1 MPLSQEHPDYTYAL
15 RAADGRHAKVNDQI
29 LQQSFILMP
38 DELVERW
45 PVQHLDHLQAS
56 HMHAVLALAPAVILL
71 GTGERQR
78 FPNAQVLA
86 ACLTRGI
93 GLEAMT
99 NAAAARTYNVLAS
112 EGRRVALAMIL
123 ESRD

>member
-38 DELVERW
+38 DELVEHW
-45 PVQHLDHLQAS
+45 PVQALEQLQAS
-56 HMHAVLALAPAVILL
+56 HMEAVVALNPAVILL
-71 GTGERQR
+71 GTGERQS
-78 FPNAQVLA
+78 FPRTDVLA

-123 ESRD
+123 KVRD

>member
-15 RAADGRHAKVNDQI
+15 RAADGRHARVNDQI
-29 LQQSFILMP
+29 LQRSFILMP
-38 DELVERW
+38 DELVEGW
-45 PVQHLDHLQAS
+45 PVSGLEQLQVA
-56 HMHAVLALAPAVILL
+56 HMDAVLALAPAVILL
-71 GTGERQR
+71 GTGERQQ
-78 FPNAQVLA
+78 FPKTDVLA

-123 ESRD
+123 EGRD

>member
-1 MPLSQEHPDYTYAL
+1 MPLNQEHPDYTYAL
-15 RAADGRHAKVNDQI
+15 RAADGRHAKVNNQM

-45 PVQHLDHLQAS
+45 PVQTVQQLKVS
-56 HMHAVLALAPAVILL
+56 HMDAVLALGPAVILL
-71 GTGERQR
+71 GTGERQL
-78 FPNAQVLA
+78 FPQADVLA
-86 ACLTRGI
+86 TCLTRGI

-112 EGRRVALAMIL
+112 EGRRVALAMVL
-123 ESRD
+123 PG

>member
-1 MPLSQEHPDYTYAL
+1 MPLSQEHPDYAYAL
-15 RAADGRHAKVNDQI
+15 RAADGRHAKVNEQI

-45 PVQHLDHLQAS
+45 PVQDLEHLQAS
-56 HMHAVLALAPAVILL
+56 HMDAVLALAPAVILL

-78 FPNAQVLA
+78 FPSAQVLA

-112 EGRRVALAMIL
+112 EGRRVALAMVL
-123 ESRD
+123 PG

>member
-15 RAADGRHAKVNDQI
+15 RAADGRHAKVNEQI

-45 PVQHLDHLQAS
+45 PVQDLEHLQAS
-56 HMHAVLALAPAVILL
+56 HMDAMLALAPAVILL

-78 FPNAQVLA
+78 FPNAQVMA

-112 EGRRVALAMIL
+112 EGRRVALAMVL
-123 ESRD
+123 PG

>member
-1 MPLSQEHPDYTYAL
+1 MPLNQEHPDYTYAL
-15 RAADGRHAKVNDQI
+15 RAADGRHAKVNEQI

-45 PVQHLDHLQAS
+45 PVQDLEHLQAS
-56 HMHAVLALAPAVILL
+56 HMDAVLALAPAVILL

-78 FPNAQVLA
+78 FPSAQVLA

-112 EGRRVALAMIL
+112 EGRRVALAMVL
-123 ESRD
+123 PG

>member
-1 MPLSQEHPDYTYAL
+1 MPLSQEHPDYAYAL
-15 RAADGRHAKVNDQI
+15 RAADGRHAKVNEQI

-38 DELVERW
+38 DTLVEQW
-45 PVQHLDHLQAS
+45 PVAGLDQLQPT
-56 HMHAVLALAPAVILL
+56 HMDAVLQLQPAVVLL
-71 GTGERQR
+71 GTGEQQG
-78 FPNAQVLA
+78 FPPTEVLA

-93 GLEAMT
+93 GLEAMS

-123 ESRD
+123 AG

>member
-1 MPLSQEHPDYTYAL
+1 MPLSQEHPDYAYAL
-15 RAADGRHAKVNDQI
+15 RAADGRHAKVNEQI

-45 PVQHLDHLQAS
+45 PVQDLEHLQAS
-56 HMHAVLALAPAVILL
+56 HMDAVLALTPAVILL

-112 EGRRVALAMIL
+112 EGRRVALAMVL
-123 ESRD
+123 PG

>member
-1 MPLSQEHPDYTYAL
+1 MPLSQEHPDYAYAL

-45 PVQHLDHLQAS
+45 PVQGLDHLQAS
-56 HMHAVLALAPAVILL
+56 HMDAVLALAPAVILL

-112 EGRRVALAMIL
+112 EGRRVALAMVL
-123 ESRD
+123 PG

>member
-1 MPLSQEHPDYTYAL
+1 MPLSQEHPDYAYAL
-15 RAADGRHAKVNDQI
+15 RAADDRHAKVNEQI

-38 DELVERW
+38 DELVEHW
-45 PVQHLDHLQAS
+45 PVQTLEQLQAG
-56 HMHAVLALAPAVILL
+56 HMEAVLALNPAVILL
-71 GTGERQR
+71 GTGERQL
-78 FPNAQVLA
+78 FPRTDVLA

-112 EGRRVALAMIL
+112 EGRRVALAMVL
-123 ESRD
+123 PG

>member
-38 DELVERW
+38 DALVEHW
-45 PVQHLDHLQAS
+45 PVQTLEHLQAS
-56 HMHAVLALAPAVILL
+56 HMEAVLALNPAVILL
-71 GTGERQR
+71 GTGERQL
-78 FPNAQVLA
+78 FPKADVLA

-112 EGRRVALAMIL
+112 EGRRVALAMVL
-123 ESRD
+123 PG

>member
-1 MPLSQEHPDYTYAL
+1 MPLSQEHPDYAYAL

-45 PVQHLDHLQAS
+45 PVQSLEQLRVS
-56 HMHAVLALAPAVILL
+56 HMDAVLALRPAVILL
-71 GTGERQR
+71 GTGARQL
-78 FPNAQVLA
+78 FPKADVLA

-112 EGRRVALAMIL
+112 EGRRVALAMVL
-123 ESRD
+123 PG

>member
-1 MPLSQEHPDYTYAL
+1 MPLSQEHPDYAYAL
-15 RAADGRHAKVNDQI
+15 RAADGRHAKVNEQI

-45 PVQHLDHLQAS
+45 PVQDLEHLQAS
-56 HMHAVLALAPAVILL
+56 DMDAVLALTPAVILL

-112 EGRRVALAMIL
+112 EGRRVALAMVL
-123 ESRD
+123 PG

>member
-45 PVQHLDHLQAS
+45 PVQDLDHLQAS
-56 HMHAVLALAPAVILL
+56 HMDAVLALAPAVILL

-123 ESRD
+123 EGRD

>member
-1 MPLSQEHPDYTYAL
+1 MPLNQEHPDYTYAL
-15 RAADGRHAKVNDQI
+15 RAADGRHAKVNHQI

-45 PVQHLDHLQAS
+45 PVQTVKQLEVS
-56 HMHAVLALAPAVILL
+56 HMDAVLALSPTVILL
-71 GTGERQR
+71 GTGERQL
-78 FPNAQVLA
+78 FPKADVLA
-86 ACLTRGI
+86 TCLTRGI

-112 EGRRVALAMIL
+112 EGRRVALAMVL
-123 ESRD
+123 PG

>member
-15 RAADGRHAKVNDQI
+15 RAADGRHAKVNEQV
-29 LQQSFILMP
+29 LQRSFVLMP
-38 DELVERW
+38 DELVDHW
-45 PVQHLDHLQAS
+45 PVQDLAHLQAS
-56 HMHAVLALAPAVILL
+56 HMDAILALSPAVILL
-71 GTGERQR
+71 GTGDRQQ
-78 FPNAQVLA
+78 FPDAQVLA

-123 ESRD
+123 EGRD

>member
-1 MPLSQEHPDYTYAL
+1 MPLNQEHPDYAYAL
-15 RAADGRHAKVNDQI
+15 RAADGRHAKVNEQI

-45 PVQHLDHLQAS
+45 PVQDLEHLQAS
-56 HMHAVLALAPAVILL
+56 HMDAVLALAPAVILL

-78 FPNAQVLA
+78 FPSAQVLA

-112 EGRRVALAMIL
+112 EGRRVALAMVL
-123 ESRD
+123 PG

>member
-15 RAADGRHAKVNDQI
+15 RAADGRHAKVNEQI

-45 PVQHLDHLQAS
+45 PVQDLEHLQAS
-56 HMHAVLALAPAVILL
+56 HMDAVLALAPAVILL

-78 FPNAQVLA
+78 FPNAQVMA

-112 EGRRVALAMIL
+112 EGRRVALAMVL
-123 ESRD
+123 PG

>member
-1 MPLSQEHPDYTYAL
+1 MPLSQEHPDYAYAL
-15 RAADGRHAKVNDQI
+15 RAADGRHAKVNEQI

-45 PVQHLDHLQAS
+45 PVQDLEHLHAS
-56 HMHAVLALAPAVILL
+56 HMDAVLALTPAVILL

-112 EGRRVALAMIL
+112 EGRRVALAMVL
-123 ESRD
+123 PG

>member
-1 MPLSQEHPDYTYAL
+1 MPLNQEHPDYTYTL
-15 RAADGRHAKVNDQI
+15 RAVDGRHAKVNEQI

-38 DELVERW
+38 DELVEHW
-45 PVQHLDHLQAS
+45 PVPSLDQLQPA
-56 HMHAVLALAPAVILL
+56 HMDAVLALNPAVILL
-71 GTGERQR
+71 GTGERQQ
-78 FPNAQVLA
+78 FPSTDVLA

-112 EGRRVALAMIL
+112 EGRRVALAMIVGG
-123 ESRD
+123 

>member
-1 MPLSQEHPDYTYAL
+1 MPLSQEHPDYAYAL

-38 DELVERW
+38 DVLVERW
-45 PVQHLDHLQAS
+45 PVPDLAQLQVS
-56 HMHAVLALAPAVILL
+56 HMEAVLAMNPAVILL
-71 GTGERQR
+71 GTGDQQR
-78 FPNAQVLA
+78 FPDAQVLA

-112 EGRRVALAMIL
+112 EGRRVALAMVL
-123 ESRD
+123 PG

>member
-45 PVQHLDHLQAS
+45 PVQDLDHLQAS
-56 HMHAVLALAPAVILL
+56 HMDAVLALAPAVILL

-123 ESRD
+123 QG

>member
-1 MPLSQEHPDYTYAL
+1 MPLSQEHPDYAYAL

-45 PVQHLDHLQAS
+45 PVQSLEQLRVS
-56 HMHAVLALAPAVILL
+56 HMDAVLALNPAVILL
-71 GTGERQR
+71 GTGALQL
-78 FPNAQVLA
+78 FPKADVLA

-112 EGRRVALAMIL
+112 EGRRVALAMVL
-123 ESRD
+123 PG

>member
-1 MPLSQEHPDYTYAL
+1 MPLSQEHPDYAYAL

-38 DELVERW
+38 DALVERW
-45 PVQHLDHLQAS
+45 PVPDLAQLQVS
-56 HMHAVLALAPAVILL
+56 HMEAVLAMNPAVILL
-71 GTGERQR
+71 GTGDQQR
-78 FPNAQVLA
+78 FPDAQVLA
-86 ACLTRGI
+86 ACLTCGI

-112 EGRRVALAMIL
+112 EGRRVALAMVL
-123 ESRD
+123 PG

>member
-15 RAADGRHAKVNDQI
+15 RAADGRHAKVNEQI
-29 LQQSFILMP
+29 LQHSFILMP
-38 DELVERW
+38 DELVDHW
-45 PVQHLDHLQAS
+45 PVQDLAQLQAS
-56 HMHAVLALAPAVILL
+56 DLEAILALSPAVILL
-71 GTGERQR
+71 GTGERQQ

-123 ESRD
+123 PG

>member
-1 MPLSQEHPDYTYAL
+1 MPLSQEHPDYAYAL

-38 DELVERW
+38 DALVERW
-45 PVQHLDHLQAS
+45 PVPDLTQLQVS
-56 HMHAVLALAPAVILL
+56 HMEAVLAMNPAVILL
-71 GTGERQR
+71 GTGDQQR
-78 FPNAQVLA
+78 FPDAQVLA

-112 EGRRVALAMIL
+112 EGRRVALAMVL
-123 ESRD
+123 PG

>member
-1 MPLSQEHPDYTYAL
+1 MPLSQEHPDYAYAL

-38 DELVERW
+38 DVLVERW
-45 PVQHLDHLQAS
+45 PVQTLEQLQVS
-56 HMHAVLALAPAVILL
+56 HMEAVLAMNPAVILL
-71 GTGERQR
+71 GTGDQQR
-78 FPNAQVLA
+78 FPDAQVLA

-112 EGRRVALAMIL
+112 EGRRVALAMVL
-123 ESRD
+123 PG

>member
-1 MPLSQEHPDYTYAL
+1 MPLSQQHPDYTYAL
-15 RAADGRHAKVNDQI
+15 RAADGRHAKVNNQI

-38 DELVERW
+38 NELVERW
-45 PVQHLDHLQAS
+45 PVQRLQQIQVGY
-56 HMHAVLALAPAVILL
+56 MEAVLALTPAVILL
-71 GTGERQR
+71 GTGERQQ
-78 FPNAQVLA
+78 FPAADVLA

-123 ESRD
+123 PG

>member
-1 MPLSQEHPDYTYAL
+1 MPLSQEHPDYAYAL

-38 DELVERW
+38 DELVEHW
-45 PVQHLDHLQAS
+45 PVQTLEQLQAS
-56 HMHAVLALAPAVILL
+56 HMEAVLALNPVVILL
-71 GTGERQR
+71 GTGERQL
-78 FPNAQVLA
+78 FPRTDVLA

-112 EGRRVALAMIL
+112 EGRRVALAMVL
-123 ESRD
+123 PG

>member
-45 PVQHLDHLQAS
+45 PVQDLDHLQAS
-56 HMHAVLALAPAVILL
+56 HLDAVLALAPAVILL

-123 ESRD
+123 EGRD

>member
-1 MPLSQEHPDYTYAL
+1 MPLNQEHPDYTYAL
-15 RAADGRHAKVNDQI
+15 RAADGRHAKVNNQM

-45 PVQHLDHLQAS
+45 PVQTVQQLKVS
-56 HMHAVLALAPAVILL
+56 HMDAVLALGPAVILL
-71 GTGERQR
+71 GTGERQL
-78 FPNAQVLA
+78 FPQADVLA
-86 ACLTRGI
+86 TCLTRGI

-112 EGRRVALAMIL
+112 EGRRVALAMVL
-123 ESRD
+123 TG

>member
-38 DELVERW
+38 DELVELW
-45 PVQHLDHLQAS
+45 PVQDLDHLQTS
-56 HMHAVLALAPAVILL
+56 HMDAVLALAPAVILL

-123 ESRD
+123 EGRD

>member
-38 DELVERW
+38 DELVEHW
-45 PVQHLDHLQAS
+45 PVQTLEHLQAS
-56 HMHAVLALAPAVILL
+56 HMEAVLALNPVVILL
-71 GTGERQR
+71 GTGKRQL
-78 FPNAQVLA
+78 FPKADLLA

-112 EGRRVALAMIL
+112 EGRRVALAMVL
-123 ESRD
+123 PG

>member
-1 MPLSQEHPDYTYAL
+1 MPLSQEHPDYAYAL

-38 DELVERW
+38 DALVERW
-45 PVQHLDHLQAS
+45 PVQDLAQLQVS
-56 HMHAVLALAPAVILL
+56 HMEAVLAMNPAVILL
-71 GTGERQR
+71 GTGDQQR
-78 FPNAQVLA
+78 FPDAQVLA

-112 EGRRVALAMIL
+112 EGRRVALAMVL
-123 ESRD
+123 PG